1 MATIYPFDPTG
12 TSAAN
17 RISNEQHVITA
28 QNFRDYHY
36 VIPKFA
42 PFFENNFTIKLQ
54 YPNGNVRELKRGVDY
69 YFSNQFLDASNAC
82 AKPIFGS
89 ISFLDTDTA
98 GILSITYN
106 TVGDKWNITVADI
119 TRILAEEMRNPRT
132 TAWEQ
137 ILNLPSRFPVI
148 DHKWDLIDMVGM
160 STVVE
165 SLGGIREA
173 VLAANGGGITGHTGD
188 KNNPHNT
195 TKTQVGLGD
204 VLNYPVATALQ
215 AEVGTHHASYMTPL
229 RTAEAITVLGGKL
242 LAAHANDVNNPHKV
256 DKGHVGLARVQN
268 YEVSTDI
275 QAEAGTNNTSYM
287 TPLRTAQAIARQV
300 GTAYNSHAED
310 ILNPHNVTKDQIG
323 LFNVQNFAVAT
334 QEEARA
340 GVANDRYMTPR
351 RTTQLVQE
359 LVTVQLDG
367 HATRLDNPHS
377 TTAFQVG
384 AYSISQT
391 DGMLANYVR
400 YNDPWV
406 GGMSKDAFVA
416 EVLTG
421 TAANATRIDNK
432 TVTQILNE
440 GTSIYDTVY
449 ARSSHAF
456 SRDKSLTTD
465 PVAMPYRWI
474 NVGFV
479 NILSNVETGSS
490 SSITATY
497 PDVYL
502 FLTGGHKQ
510 EATPAANAKSS
521 SPCYLIHAKN
531 GIATDAHTFD
541 VTRLSGKQDSD
552 LKFGYTFNAATST
565 MTVWVR
571 VAHGY
576 NDLSVTRLTTLGSA
590 QQLTNGSVIEEP
602 AGIIY
607 TTPTSYATS
616 SELKTTNE
624 TLESFAITVNTFA
637 TNTNFKMEDID
648 GSLENIVA
656 RLGVIEQQLG
666 ITGPDPEPT
675 PETTPS
681 AG

>member
-54 YPNGNVRELKRGVDY
+54 YSNGNVRELKRGVDY

-106 TVGDKWNITVADI
+106 TVGDKWNITIADI

-173 VLAANGGGITGHTGD
+173 VLAANGGGITGHTND

-275 QAEAGTNNTSYM
+275 QAEAGTNNTTYM

-300 GTAYNSHAED
+300 GTAYNSHASD

-323 LFNVQNFAVAT
+323 LFNVQNFAVAS

-377 TTAFQVG
+377 TTAAQVG
-384 AYSISQT
+384 AYSTSQT

-400 YNDPWV
+400 FNDPWV
-406 GGMSKDAFVA
+406 GGMSKDAYTA
-416 EVLTG
+416 EVLGG
-421 TAANATRIDNK
+421 TAANANRLDNK
-432 TVTQILNE
+432 TVNQILNE
-440 GTSIYDTVY
+440 GTSLYDTLY
-449 ARSSHAF
+449 ARTAHAF
-456 SRDKSLTTD
+456 SRDKGLTTD
-465 PVAMPYRWI
+465 PVAMPHRWI
-474 NVGFV
+474 NVGV
-479 NILSNVETGSS
+479 VSVLSNLETGSS
-490 SSITATY
+490 SSIGTTH

-502 FLTGGHKQ
+502 FVTGGHKQ
-510 EATPAANAKSS
+510 AATSLENAKGS
-521 SPCYLIHAKN
+521 SPGYLVHAKN
-531 GIATDAHTFD
+531 GRAVGSHTFE
-541 VTRLSGKQDSD
+541 VTRLNGSKDSD
-552 LKFGYTFNAATST
+552 VKFGYTVDAATSI
-565 MTVWVR
+565 MTVWMQ
-571 VAHGY
+571 VAYAH
-576 NDLSVTRLTTLGSA
+576 NDVSVTRLTTLGNS
-590 QQLTNGSVIEEP
+590 QQATGTSTAVEP
-602 AGIIY
+602 VGIVY

-616 SELKTTNE
+616 TDVANVNTA
-624 TLESFAITVNTFA
+624 LEGFAGTVGTFA

-648 GSLENIVA
+648 SSLESIVT